1 MQTTAGEQ
9 EGRSITGVTG
19 RREHIV
25 VGVQGDDASLEAL
38 RWAARHA
45 HFTGGEI
52 EALMAWELAAP
63 PAHLSGDLE
72 EVAQGVISDL
82 RWVLETIVSRSE
94 ITATPGIRVS
104 TTIVTAPAKVAMADA
119 VDRADLL
126 VLGSVHH
133 AAALSALS
141 VSRQLA
147 ASASCP
153 VALVPVI
160 EPPSP
165 PSPSPS
171 VSPSAPGATGSFLVV
186 GMDGSPQS
194 LDAFRWA
201 CAEVARRALP
211 LRVVVVSPTEMA
223 LDAVTR
229 TVAARLRVRPPI
241 AISVVTR
248 AGDPGPVLIE
258 ESKGCEALIL
268 GQHGSGTIRR
278 RLPSLGSVSRWCV
291 AHLVS
296 PVVVVPRRPRPVRPG
311 SG

>member
-1 MQTTAGEQ
+1 MAS
-9 EGRSITGVTG
+9 RSEPSP

-25 VGVQGDDASLEAL
+25 VGVQGDDASLAAL

-52 EALMAWELAAP
+52 EALMAWELAP
-63 PAHLSGDLE
+63 PPRHLPGDLQE
-72 EVAQGVISDL
+72 AAQSVISDL
-82 RWVLETIVSRSE
+82 RWALETIVERSE
-94 ITATPGIRVS
+94 IAATPGIRVS

-147 ASASCP
+147 AAAACP
-153 VALVPVI
+153 VALVPVLGT
-160 EPPSP
+160 PPRPEAWPEGDS
-165 PSPSPS
+165 
-171 VSPSAPGATGSFLVV
+171 LVV

-201 CAEVARRALP
+201 CGEAARRGLA
-211 LRVVVVSPTEMA
+211 LRVVLVSPTETA
-223 LDAVTR
+223 LEAVTLA
-229 TVAARLRVRPPI
+229 VAARLRTRPPV
-241 AISVVTR
+241 AISMVTR
-248 AGDPGPVLIE
+248 TGDPGPILIE

-296 PVVVVPRRPRPVRPG
+296 AVVVVPRRPRRARPSKG
-311 SG
+311 

>member
-1 MQTTAGEQ
+1 MMEKTAGEQ
-9 EGRSITGVTG
+9 EDLSVPEPAM
-19 RREHIV
+19 REHVV

-45 HFTGGEI
+45 QFTGGEI

-63 PAHLSGDLE
+63 PPHLSEQLQE
-72 EVAQGVISDL
+72 TAQGVISDL
-82 RWVLETIVSRSE
+82 QWALETIVDRSD
-94 ITATPGIRVS
+94 IAATPGIRVS

-147 ASASCP
+147 ASAACP

-160 EPPSP
+160 EPQPVP
-165 PSPSPS
+165 
-171 VSPSAPGATGSFLVV
+171 APRPAGDFLVV
-186 GMDGSPQS
+186 GMDGSPQA

-201 CAEVARRALP
+201 CAEAARRALP
-211 LRVVVVSPTEMA
+211 LRVVVVSPTETA
-223 LDAVTR
+223 LDAVTGI
-229 TVAARLRVRPPI
+229 VATRLRMRPPV

-258 ESKGCEALIL
+258 ESKGCEALVL

-296 PVVVVPRRPRPVRPG
+296 PVVVVPRRPRRTRSD

>member
-1 MQTTAGEQ
+1 METAAGEMGNPATA
-9 EGRSITGVTG
+9 EAGTPSA
-19 RREHIV
+19 RREHVV
-25 VGVQGDDASLEAL
+25 VGVQGDDASLAAL

-52 EALMAWELAAP
+52 EAVMAWELAEP
-63 PAHLSGDLE
+63 PDRLSGD
-72 EVAQGVISDL
+72 VQQAAAGVISDL
-82 RWVLETIVSRSE
+82 GWALETIVDRSD
-94 ITATPGIRVS
+94 IAATPGIRVS
-104 TTIVTAPAKVAMADA
+104 TTIVTAPVKLAMADA

-153 VALVPVI
+153 VALVPVVGMPALP
-160 EPPSP
+160 EPRP
-165 PSPSPS
+165 
-171 VSPSAPGATGSFLVV
+171 AGDFLVV

-194 LDAFRWA
+194 HDAFRWA
-201 CAEVARRALP
+201 CGEASRRRLP
-211 LRVVVVSPTEMA
+211 LRVVVVSPTETA
-223 LDAVTR
+223 LDVVTR
-229 TVAARLRVRPPI
+229 TVAARLRVTPPV

-291 AHLVS
+291 AHLIS
-296 PVVVVPRRPRPVRPG
+296 PVVVVPRRPRRARPDNG
-311 SG
+311 

>member
-1 MQTTAGEQ
+1 MIEKTAGE
-9 EGRSITGVTG
+9 RVDASLLSSDA
-19 RREHIV
+19 RREHVV
-25 VGVQGDDASLEAL
+25 VGVQGDDASLAAL

-52 EALMAWELAAP
+52 EALMAWELPEPPRHLTGELKQAAR
-63 PAHLSGDLE
+63 
-72 EVAQGVISDL
+72 GVINDL
-82 RWVLETIVSRSE
+82 RWALETIVDRSD
-94 ITATPGIRVS
+94 IAATPGIRVS
-104 TTIVTAPAKVAMADA
+104 TTVVTAPPKVAMADA

-147 ASASCP
+147 AAASCP

-160 EPPSP
+160 EPRPEAGTR
-165 PSPSPS
+165 S
-171 VSPSAPGATGSFLVV
+171 VGDFLVV

-201 CAEVARRALP
+201 CAEAARRNLQ
-211 LRVVVVSPTEMA
+211 LRVVVVSPSELA

-229 TVAARLRVRPPI
+229 SVAARLRTHPPLDI
-241 AISVVTR
+241 KLLTR
-248 AGDPGPVLIE
+248 AGDPGAVLIE
-258 ESKGCEALIL
+258 ESSGCEALIL

-291 AHLVS
+291 VHLVS
-296 PVVVVPRRPRPVRPG
+296 PVVVVPRRPARLRRARPDR
-311 SG
+311 S

>member
-1 MQTTAGEQ
+1 VTEKTAGEKDDTSMTA
-9 EGRSITGVTG
+9 GPG
-19 RREHIV
+19 RREHVV
-25 VGVQGDDASLEAL
+25 VGVQGDDASVEAL

-45 HFTGGEI
+45 YFTGGEI
-52 EALMAWELAAP
+52 EAVMAWELAAP
-63 PAHLSGDLE
+63 PPHLSAELQE
-72 EVAQGVISDL
+72 AAQGVISDL
-82 RWVLETIVSRSE
+82 RWALETIVDRSE
-94 ITATPGIRVS
+94 VAAIPGIRVS
-104 TTIVTAPAKVAMADA
+104 TTIVTAPAKLAMADA

-133 AAALSALS
+133 AAAISALS

-160 EPPSP
+160 DPQPAAE
-165 PSPSPS
+165 
-171 VSPSAPGATGSFLVV
+171 PGAADDFLVV

-201 CAEVARRALP
+201 CAEAARRSVP

-229 TVAARLRVRPPI
+229 TVAARLRVRPPV
-241 AISVVTR
+241 AITVVTR

-296 PVVVVPRRPRPVRPG
+296 PVVVVPRRPARPG
-311 SG
+311 

>member
-1 MQTTAGEQ
+1 MEKTAGEH
-9 EGRSITGVTG
+9 EDGSVASASSPGPP
-19 RREHIV
+19 REHVV

-52 EALMAWELAAP
+52 EALMAWELAEP
-63 PAHLSGDLE
+63 PRHLTGDLQE
-72 EVAQGVISDL
+72 AAQGVISDL
-82 RWVLETIVSRSE
+82 RWALETIVDRSE
-94 ITATPGIRVS
+94 IAATQGIRVS

-147 ASASCP
+147 ASAACP
-153 VALVPVI
+153 VALVPALDAPPVP
-160 EPPSP
+160 EPRR
-165 PSPSPS
+165 
-171 VSPSAPGATGSFLVV
+171 AGDFLVV

-201 CAEVARRALP
+201 CGEAARRALP
-211 LRVVVVSPTEMA
+211 LHVVVVSLTETA
-223 LDAVTR
+223 LDAVTA
-229 TVAARLRVRPPI
+229 TVAARIRMRPPV
-241 AISVVTR
+241 AIRVVSR

-296 PVVVVPRRPRPVRPG
+296 PVVVVPRRPRRARPDNR
-311 SG
+311 

>member
-1 MQTTAGEQ
+1 MEKTAGEHEDSPVPAVSSPGPQ
-9 EGRSITGVTG
+9 
-19 RREHIV
+19 REHIV

-52 EALMAWELAAP
+52 EALMAWELAEP
-63 PAHLSGDLE
+63 PRHLTGDLQ
-72 EVAQGVISDL
+72 EVAQAVISDL
-82 RWVLETIVSRSE
+82 RWALETIVDRSE
-94 ITATPGIRVS
+94 IAATPGIRVS

-141 VSRQLA
+141 VSRQVA
-147 ASASCP
+147 ASAGCP
-153 VALVPVI
+153 VALVPVREAPLLP
-160 EPPSP
+160 EPR
-165 PSPSPS
+165 
-171 VSPSAPGATGSFLVV
+171 GAGDCLVV
-186 GMDGSPQS
+186 GMDGSSQS

-201 CAEVARRALP
+201 CGEAARRGLP
-211 LRVVVVSPTEMA
+211 LRVVVVSPTEA
-223 LDAVTR
+223 VLDAVTR
-229 TVAARLRVRPPI
+229 TVAARLRMRPTV
-241 AISVVTR
+241 AITLLTR

-296 PVVVVPRRPRPVRPG
+296 PVVVVPRRPRRARPDK
-311 SG
+311 S

>member
-1 MQTTAGEQ
+1 MGEHEETALSGSSVQ
-9 EGRSITGVTG
+9 
-19 RREHIV
+19 REHVV

-52 EALMAWELAAP
+52 EAVMAWELPAP
-63 PAHLSGDLE
+63 PEHLSEGLQE
-72 EVAQGVISDL
+72 AAGGVISDL
-82 RWVLETIVSRSE
+82 RWALETIVDRSE
-94 ITATPGIRVS
+94 IAATPGIRVS

-153 VALVPVI
+153 VALVPVSG
-160 EPPSP
+160 PHP
-165 PSPSPS
+165 
-171 VSPSAPGATGSFLVV
+171 APRPGSDGDFLVV
-186 GMDGSPQS
+186 GMDGSSQS

-201 CAEVARRALP
+201 CAEAARRGLP
-211 LRVVVVSPTEMA
+211 LRVVAVSPTEAA

-229 TVAARLRVRPPI
+229 AVAARLRLRPPV
-241 AISVVTR
+241 AITVVTR

-258 ESKGCEALIL
+258 ESGGCEALIL

-291 AHLVS
+291 AHLSS
-296 PVVVVPRRPRPVRPG
+296 PVVVVPRRPARLRSSQPAAR
-311 SG
+311 S

>member
-1 MQTTAGEQ
+1 MMETTAGGTGEPAMAAAGTPS
-9 EGRSITGVTG
+9 GRRDHV
-19 RREHIV
+19 RREHVV
-25 VGVQGDDASLEAL
+25 VGVQGDDASLAAL

-52 EALMAWELAAP
+52 EAVMAWELAEP
-63 PAHLSGDLE
+63 PGHLSGAVQQAAE
-72 EVAQGVISDL
+72 GVISDL
-82 RWVLETIVSRSE
+82 SWALETIVDRSE
-94 ITATPGIRVS
+94 IAATPGIRVS
-104 TTIVTAPAKVAMADA
+104 TTVVTAPAKLAMADA

-153 VALVPVI
+153 VALVPVLAV
-160 EPPSP
+160 PPLP
-165 PSPSPS
+165 DP
-171 VSPSAPGATGSFLVV
+171 AAAGAFLVV

-194 LDAFRWA
+194 QDAFRWA
-201 CAEVARRALP
+201 CAEAARRGLP
-211 LRVVVVSPTEMA
+211 LRVVVVSPTETV
-223 LDAVTR
+223 LDMVTAA
-229 TVAARLRVRPPI
+229 VAARLRVTPPV
-241 AISVVTR
+241 AISVLTR

-258 ESKGCEALIL
+258 ESEGCEALIL

-291 AHLVS
+291 AHLIS
-296 PVVVVPRRPRPVRPG
+296 PVVVVPRRPRRGRPG
-311 SG
+311 NR